1 MRQDAGQFGGR
12 AQHTQKL
19 AASRQ
24 LQQQQQQ
31 AAAEPLK
38 DQTAKHAACMRT
50 NSLLLHVAASKHHAR
65 PRKRH
70 GQIGS

>member
-12 AQHTQKL
+12 ARHTQKL

-24 LQQQQQQ
+24 LQQQQQ

-38 DQTAKHAACMRT
+38 DRTAKHAACMRT